1 MNDELIA
8 FIEAIKTKG
17 HVMESGIIVL
27 GEVPNEE
34 RWSYKLKKLER

>member
-8 FIEAIKTKG
+8 FIEAIKSKG
-17 HVMESGIIVL
+17 HVLESGVIVL

-34 RWSYKLKKLER
+34 RWSYKLKRLKQ